1 MKNPNKVIIL
11 ANKIIFFAILL
22 GFVAYAAITRTRIN
36 FVKFL
41 PMVST
46 LLFLIDGVYMI
57 VSRHALDESLP
68 NARPRTRRAV
78 GILFGIMLI
87 LLAGYM
93 GWLYCIIPW

>member
-1 MKNPNKVIIL
+1 MKNSNKVMVL
-11 ANKIIFFAILL
+11 VNKIIFFAILI
-22 GFVAYAAITRTRIN
+22 GFIVYSAITRTRIN

-41 PMVST
+41 PMIST
-46 LLFLIDGVYMI
+46 VLFLIDGVYMI

-93 GWLYCIIPW
+93 DWLYCIIPW

>member
-1 MKNPNKVIIL
+1 MKNSNKVMVL
-11 ANKIIFFAILL
+11 VNKIIFFAILI
-22 GFVAYAAITRTRIN
+22 GFIVYSAITRTRIN

-41 PMVST
+41 PMIST
-46 LLFLIDGVYMI
+46 VLFLIDGVYMI
-57 VSRHALDESLP
+57 VSRHALDESPP

>member
-57 VSRHALDESLP
+57 VSRHALDDSLP

>member
-57 VSRHALDESLP
+57 VSRHALDDSLP

-87 LLAGYM
+87 LLAGYT
-93 GWLYCIIPW
+93 GWLYCIIP

>member
-11 ANKIIFFAILL
+11 ANKIIFFVILI
-22 GFVAYAAITRTRIN
+22 GFIVYSAITRTRIN

-68 NARPRTRRAV
+68 NARPRTRRAA

>member
-1 MKNPNKVIIL
+1 MKNSNKVML
-11 ANKIIFFAILL
+11 LVNKIIFFVILI
-22 GFVAYAAITRTRIN
+22 GFIVYSAITRTRIN

-41 PMVST
+41 PMAST

-57 VSRHALDESLP
+57 VSRHALDDSLP

>member
-1 MKNPNKVIIL
+1 MKNSNKVMVL
-11 ANKIIFFAILL
+11 VNKIIFFAILI
-22 GFVAYAAITRTRIN
+22 GFIVYSVITRTRIN

-41 PMVST
+41 PMISMV
-46 LLFLIDGVYMI
+46 LFLIDGVYMI
-57 VSRHALDESLP
+57 VSRHALDDSLP

>member
-1 MKNPNKVIIL
+1 MKSSNKVML
-11 ANKIIFFAILL
+11 LVNKIILFAILI
-22 GFVAYAAITRTRIN
+22 GFIVYSAITRTRIN

-46 LLFLIDGVYMI
+46 VLFLIDGVYMI

-93 GWLYCIIPW
+93 GWLYCIMPW